1 MFDSNSGGGTTN
13 PTTENPAT
21 EPNETNPLESLV
33 GEGKKFRD
41 VAALVKSLQHK
52 DEFIEQLKSE
62 NNDLRSEVK
71 SRTKLEEA
79 IDRIRSL
86 ESNYKPKEENEEDN
100 PRTTTSKEVDPE
112 KIAQMAIK
120 HLEAR
125 QAEERKKQNAE
136 NVKKELVNLFGEGGY
151 EVALREKMKEL
162 NLTEEYVTRLAQD
175 TPQLLIDYF
184 RKSAPQRNAPQGTPG
199 SQVNDGFFQNSQQ
212 TTKRNYK
219 YYEKMK
225 KTNPDQY
232 TSSKVQWQ
240 MHQDAQK
247 MGPAFFE

>member
-1 MFDSNSGGGTTN
+1 MFESNSGGGTTN
-13 PTTENPAT
+13 TSTENSAT
-21 EPNETNPLESLV
+21 EQNETNPLDALV

-52 DEFIEQLKSE
+52 DEFIEQLKGE
-62 NNDLRSEVK
+62 NNELRSEVK

-79 IDRIRSL
+79 LDRLRTL
-86 ESNYKPKEENEEDN
+86 EGNMKPKEEHEEDN

-112 KIAQMAIK
+112 KIAEMALKRI
-120 HLEAR
+120 EAR
-125 QAEERKKQNAE
+125 QVEEQKKRNAE
-136 NVKKELVNLFGEGGY
+136 NVRKELVALFGEGGY

-184 RKSAPQRNAPQGTPG
+184 KKSMPPRETPQGTSG
-199 SQVNDGFFQNSQQ
+199 SQVNEGFYKNAEQ
-212 TTKRNYK
+212 TTKRTYK

-232 TSSKVQWQ
+232 NSSKVQWQ
-240 MHQDAQK
+240 MHVDAQK
-247 MGPAFFE
+247 LGPAFFD